1 MRLLA
6 AFERQIEFSY
16 TESAIKKQFAVSQT
30 VRRGARPGESRGG
43 EERPLGGGRQ
53 LAHPRFGKPKPGIEG
68 K

>member
-30 VRRGARPGESRGG
+30 VWQGAWPRESHGG
-43 EERPLGGGRQ
+43 EERLLAQVFGGPNIGM
-53 LAHPRFGKPKPGIEG
+53 EG
-68 K
+68 KEEVFSPQ